1 MKDMTRTT
9 EQIRAAVQ
17 IPRSPA
23 DLLRAAGRWKVRC
36 HDKDGNLVWTRHIK
50 NLVTTQ
56 GLNALLDTLFDASGY
71 TASWFAGLV
80 SDSGFS
86 AYAAGDT
93 LASHAGWTEF
103 TSYTGNRKAIAW
115 GAAAAGVIASS
126 SIGTFTASGTGT
138 IKGLFVTSA
147 ETGTSGTLFAEG
159 NFDEGDAPV
168 ASGYVIT
175 CSYELTIA
183 NAA

>member
-1 MKDMTRTT
+1 MQDTT
-9 EQIRAAVQ
+9 LLQERLNAAVM

-23 DLLRAAGRWKVRC
+23 DLLRACGRWRAQC
-36 HDKDGNLVWTRHIK
+36 RDKDGNLVWTRTIE

-80 SDSGFS
+80 SDSDFS

-103 TSYTGNRKAIAW
+103 TDYTGNRKAITW

-126 SIGTFTASGTGT
+126 SIGTFTADDTGT
-138 IKGLFVTSA
+138 VKGLFVTSA
-147 ETGTSGTLFAEG
+147 ETGTSGILFAEG